1 MFIFLSNLRYLNPLN
16 SPRVYC
22 VLTTQTKE
30 MTSSVTPYVCS
41 KHPLGPYKQH
51 PGILHPALDSG
62 APLAFTAFL
71 GYAENQSWVE
81 LATFTTTTTQTA
93 AVTHFIGR
101 LAGDK
106 TLHDSQARALP
117 TTSVLEP
124 PQLFCSTLHYSF
136 THSTEIQASAKLTD
150 FTDMTHETQI
160 ISTWATKTFTFFD
173 SGISSPSLKASPPLP
188 PPFTLSL
195 WHLSRSPS
203 SLLIP
208 PLTHS
213 ACFSFFCEPWL
224 VTWVLLLSV
233 TEVVDCFHR
242 RRLYFSFPLI
252 TPEPLELLAS
262 REQIA
267 L

>member
-1 MFIFLSNLRYLNPLN
+1 MFIFLSNLRFLNPLN

-41 KHPLGPYKQH
+41 KHPLGPYRQH

-62 APLAFTAFL
+62 PPLAFTAFS

-124 PQLFCSTLHYSF
+124 PQLFCSTLHRSF

-150 FTDMTHETQI
+150 FTDVTHETQI
-160 ISTWATKTFTFFD
+160 ISTWATKTFTFFN
-173 SGISSPSLKASPPLP
+173 SGISSLPLKASPPLP
-188 PPFTLSL
+188 APFT
-195 WHLSRSPS
+195 RF
-203 SLLIP
+203 
-208 PLTHS
+208 PLTS
-213 ACFSFFCEPWL
+213 P
-224 VTWVLLLSV
+224 
-233 TEVVDCFHR
+233 
-242 RRLYFSFPLI
+242 
-252 TPEPLELLAS
+252 
-262 REQIA
+262 
-267 L
+267 